1 MNKESKV
8 NSHSVIRPINFRQY
22 QVKVQIYFNK
32 THLVVLFF
40 LLDRGRG
47 VGGERDMKKS
57 AIDLKLVALSG

>member
-47 VGGERDMKKS
+47 VGGERDMKS
-57 AIDLKLVALSG
+57 QPLT